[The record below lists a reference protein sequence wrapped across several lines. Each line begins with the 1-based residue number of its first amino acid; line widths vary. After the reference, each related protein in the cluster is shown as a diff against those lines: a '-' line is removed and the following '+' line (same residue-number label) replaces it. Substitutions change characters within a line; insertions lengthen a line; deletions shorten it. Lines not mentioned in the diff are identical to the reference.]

1 MFIGA
6 VYNGINLPAS
16 FESFIF
22 VREAIRSLFYSNL
35 EVNGTQRISWLAK
48 EKRETYGAE
57 ENREKCLISIDESR
71 RFFQSLSRLS
81 SCWRGGN
88 EDSTENGKESKAF
101 SPGLITVCKVLPK
114 FVRWTCILSH
124 AASAA
129 DKIVLAWVARWS
141 ASRSSNQLKHKSSNF
156 WFLKSHFSSE

>member
-22 VREAIRSLFYSNL
+22 VRETIRSLFYSNL

-57 ENREKCLISIDESR
+57 ENREKCLIGIDESR
-71 RFFQSLSRLS
+71 RFF
-81 SCWRGGN
+81 
-88 EDSTENGKESKAF
+88 SKSFTPVILLAGREW
-101 SPGLITVCKVLPK
+101 GLDVK
-114 FVRWTCILSH
+114 R
-124 AASAA
+124 
-129 DKIVLAWVARWS
+129 
-141 ASRSSNQLKHKSSNF
+141 
-156 WFLKSHFSSE
+156 